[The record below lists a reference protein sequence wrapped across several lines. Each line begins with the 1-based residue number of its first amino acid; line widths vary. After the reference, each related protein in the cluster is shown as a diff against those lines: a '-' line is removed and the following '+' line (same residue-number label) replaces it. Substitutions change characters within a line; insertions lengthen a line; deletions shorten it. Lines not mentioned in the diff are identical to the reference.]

1 VDNLCKV
8 NEQQGDEILTQ
19 EELLG
24 FAMGLIFAGFETVS
38 TTFTN
43 SAFILLTHPERLSH
57 LRERV
62 SDSENMMTAVE
73 EILRTTPLGLIGRHR
88 IARDDVEF
96 SGCPVKKGEVL
107 MLDFRAANR
116 DPSVFVHA
124 QEVDFDRDPNPQ
136 ITFGRGIH
144 SCLGQQIA
152 RMELHIL
159 WSTLLTRLPTIR
171 LAVPSAEVPWRSAE
185 STMTGPAHLPV
196 TWG

>member
-1 VDNLCKV
+1 VL
-8 NEQQGDEILTQ
+8 
-19 EELLG
+19 
-24 FAMGLIFAGFETVS
+24 
-38 TTFTN
+38 
-43 SAFILLTHPERLSH
+43 LSH

-62 SDSENMMTAVE
+62 SDPERMMAAVE
-73 EILRTTPLGLIGRHR
+73 EILRMTPLGPIGRHR

-96 SGCPVKKGEVL
+96 SGCPIKKGEVL

-124 QEVDFDRDPNPQ
+124 QEVNFDRDPNPQ

-152 RMELHIL
+152 RMELRVL

-171 LAVPSAEVPWRSAE
+171 LAVPPSEVPWRPAE